1 MGVKILSIFAYI
13 LLALAPISLIF
24 QKSLFATEYILVG
37 VQVLAITLMLWT
49 RISFGMRSFHIAA
62 NPTEGGLV
70 TTGPY
75 KYIRHPIYASVILF
89 ILAAVISHLSLL
101 NIFLTVVCYLGAAI
115 RIYLEERLILTKYL
129 EYSEYA
135 KRTKRI
141 IPFII

>member
-75 KYIRHPIYASVILF
+75 KYISYG
-89 ILAAVISHLSLL
+89 SLL
-101 NIFLTVVCYLGAAI
+101 FGSCNSNLFGREININQI
-115 RIYLEERLILTKYL
+115 SRIL
-129 EYSEYA
+129 
-135 KRTKRI
+135 RI
-141 IPFII
+141 CKKN

>member
-1 MGVKILSIFAYI
+1 MKQRTLSISGYIILAAALVVLILRKSFFAEGSI
-13 LLALAPISLIF
+13 LIAIQILAAMLMIWAR
-24 QKSLFATEYILVG
+24 
-37 VQVLAITLMLWT
+37 IT
-49 RISFGMRSFHIAA
+49 FGLRSFHAAA

-70 TTGPY
+70 TTGPF
-75 KYIRHPIYASVILF
+75 KFIRHPIYASVIYF
-89 ILAAVISHLSLL
+89 ILASVISHLSLL